1 MLQLKKRAAL
11 RPAAER
17 SGLEMPLRAALFRKI
32 HTKGET
38 TMSLLVLQGAVEQ
51 GFIYALVALGL
62 YISFRTLDIADLTT
76 DGTFTLGAAVS
87 AVFTV
92 QGQPLLGVVLAFF
105 CGALAGFVTALLQTK
120 LGVQPILAGI
130 ITMTAL
136 YSVNLMVMGK
146 PNINFFKEK
155 TIFTAAE
162 AMPGGFGSLLQAA
175 VLCVLLVLFL
185 RTQLGLSL
193 RATGD
198 NRDMVSASSI
208 NPAFTTTVGL
218 CLSNAVVAL
227 SGALIAQYQKFADN
241 TLGTGMVVIGLAS
254 LIIGEVLFGRGGPHA
269 LAKGVLAATV
279 GAVVYRII
287 VAAAIAVNIDAKNM
301 KLVSA
306 LIVAAAISY
315 PAIRDKVLFY
325 RKRREANR
333 NV

>member
-1 MLQLKKRAAL
+1 
-11 RPAAER
+11 
-17 SGLEMPLRAALFRKI
+17 
-32 HTKGET
+32 
-38 TMSLLVLQGAVEQ
+38 MSMLVLQGAVEQ

-162 AMPGGFGSLLQAA
+162 AMPGGFGSITL
-175 VLCVLLVLFL
+175 
-185 RTQLGLSL
+185 
-193 RATGD
+193 
-198 NRDMVSASSI
+198 N
-208 NPAFTTTVGL
+208 
-218 CLSNAVVAL
+218 
-227 SGALIAQYQKFADN
+227 LI
-241 TLGTGMVVIGLAS
+241 L
-254 LIIGEVLFGRGGPHA
+254 
-269 LAKGVLAATV
+269 
-279 GAVVYRII
+279 
-287 VAAAIAVNIDAKNM
+287 
-301 KLVSA
+301 
-306 LIVAAAISY
+306 
-315 PAIRDKVLFY
+315 
-325 RKRREANR
+325 
-333 NV
+333 

>member
-1 MLQLKKRAAL
+1 
-11 RPAAER
+11 
-17 SGLEMPLRAALFRKI
+17 MPLRAALFRKI

-175 VLCVLLVLFL
+175 AITAVLCVLLVLFL

-254 LIIGEVLFGRGGPHA
+254 LIIGEVLFSKVFRNFA
-269 LAKGVLAATV
+269 LKLL
-279 GAVVYRII
+279 AVVFGSLIYYLVYQVVILLGLKS
-287 VAAAIAVNIDAKNM
+287 DDM
-301 KLVSA
+301 KLITA
-306 LIVAAAISY
+306 LIVAAFLAIPY
-315 PAIRDKVLFY
+315 WKGKYAHVKVPAGS
-325 RKRREANR
+325 ANAGAKTGGDQDA
-333 NV
+333 

>member
-1 MLQLKKRAAL
+1 
-11 RPAAER
+11 
-17 SGLEMPLRAALFRKI
+17 MPLRAALFRKI

-175 VLCVLLVLFL
+175 AITAVLCVLLVLFL

-198 NRDMVSASSI
+198 NRDMVRSSSI
-208 NPAFTTTVGL
+208 NPNFTITIGL
-218 CLSNAVVAL
+218 CVANALTGL
-227 SGALIAQYQKFADN
+227 SGAVVGQAQKTADIN
-241 TLGTGMVVIGLAS
+241 SGTGIVVIGLAC
-254 LIIGEVLFGRGGPHA
+254 LIIGETIVGRGAMFRG
-269 LAKGVLAATV
+269 
-279 GAVVYRII
+279 
-287 VAAAIAVNIDAKNM
+287 AIAVVAGSILYRLVYALVLYTKVVPVDCL
-301 KLVSA
+301 KLVTA
-306 LIVAAAISY
+306 LVVALAIAAPS
-315 PAIRDKVLFY
+315 IRQWWAFQT
-325 RKRREANR
+325 RKRRALAGRKGEK
-333 NV
+333 

>member
-1 MLQLKKRAAL
+1 
-11 RPAAER
+11 
-17 SGLEMPLRAALFRKI
+17 
-32 HTKGET
+32 
-38 TMSLLVLQGAVEQ
+38 MSMLVLQGAVEQ

-92 QGQPLLGVVLAFF
+92 QGQPLLGVGLAFF

-175 VLCVLLVLFL
+175 AITAVL
-185 RTQLGLSL
+185 RSKG
-193 RATGD
+193 
-198 NRDMVSASSI
+198 
-208 NPAFTTTVGL
+208 
-218 CLSNAVVAL
+218 
-227 SGALIAQYQKFADN
+227 K
-241 TLGTGMVVIGLAS
+241 TLT
-254 LIIGEVLFGRGGPHA
+254 
-269 LAKGVLAATV
+269 
-279 GAVVYRII
+279 
-287 VAAAIAVNIDAKNM
+287 
-301 KLVSA
+301 
-306 LIVAAAISY
+306 
-315 PAIRDKVLFY
+315 
-325 RKRREANR
+325 
-333 NV
+333 

>member
-1 MLQLKKRAAL
+1 
-11 RPAAER
+11 
-17 SGLEMPLRAALFRKI
+17 
-32 HTKGET
+32 
-38 TMSLLVLQGAVEQ
+38 MSLLVLQGAVEQ

-175 VLCVLLVLFL
+175 AITAVLCVLLVLFL

-198 NRDMVSASSI
+198 NRDMVRSSSI
-208 NPAFTTTVGL
+208 NPNFTITIGL
-218 CLSNAVVAL
+218 CVANALTGL
-227 SGALIAQYQKFADN
+227 SGAVVGQAQKTADIN
-241 TLGTGMVVIGLAS
+241 SGTGIVVIGLAC
-254 LIIGEVLFGRGGPHA
+254 LIIGETIVGRGAMFRG
-269 LAKGVLAATV
+269 
-279 GAVVYRII
+279 
-287 VAAAIAVNIDAKNM
+287 AIAVVAGSILYRLVYALVLYTKVVPVDCL
-301 KLVSA
+301 KLVTA
-306 LIVAAAISY
+306 LVVALAIAAPS
-315 PAIRDKVLFY
+315 IRQWWAFQT
-325 RKRREANR
+325 RKRRALAGRKGEK
-333 NV
+333 